1 MSVLIEIFGESLA
14 PVMGKTGI
22 LLAVFIIIGA
32 LTFLEGHQWFGNLA
46 AYFFG
51 MIIYFGMNMS
61 LAFSALMEV
70 GISLAIGLSFAW
82 ISIVLRKTL
91 VMK

>member
-1 MSVLIEIFGESLA
+1 
-14 PVMGKTGI
+14 MGKTGI
-22 LLAVFIIIGA
+22 LLAVFVIIGA
-32 LTFLEGHQWFGNLA
+32 LTFLEVHQWFGNLA

-61 LAFSALMEV
+61 LKISALVEV
-70 GISLAIGLSFAW
+70 SVSLVIGLSFAW
-82 ISIVLRKTL
+82 ISMVLRKTL